1 MGLPRVLASRLSNFI
16 NRYLTKPFSDPLKT
30 QEGFFKELIARNQR
44 TLFGKRHQFSQI
56 QSIRQFQKSCPIST
70 YEEFKPYIKLI
81 LEGNRQVLTT
91 AKQIY
96 WGQTSGTSGTPKII
110 PIVNQTF
117 NSTNMSMLCSLMAY
131 IAEDPRNNSR
141 FLDGKSCFLAAY
153 PLLRYEGKLPVGYGT
168 GIFSSYRGGT
178 QIWKYLLRS
187 QLYIPI
193 HLYRIK
199 DVEKRNF
206 QLAKEIIGKDF
217 RQFSGVPS
225 IVTNTL
231 EKLLENASKLG
242 IQAQKVADLFPEYHF
257 SYFGGL
263 SPKFYE
269 KKLTALIGHKIDYRE
284 QLSATEGILG
294 IQLQQEPGFT
304 PMVNAN
310 FFEFIPVKSPADRCI
325 INEIKKNEEYFI
337 CISSHNGLYAYNMGD
352 IVKFI
357 SEDPPLFVF
366 SSREG
371 VVNLVD
377 EKISQQD
384 ILYAIEHTNQIF
396 KTILTD
402 FVVVALRTPHNHYLF
417 MLEFASK
424 SEPVAYSEYLKAL
437 DTYMQEA
444 NEVYRY
450 FRRDIGILKPPKLW
464 ILNLGTF
471 EKVVNARAGRGI
483 PREQTKIP
491 HLSDQDALKREF
503 ESGVKLQ
510 IEM

>member
-1 MGLPRVLASRLSNFI
+1 MGLPRVLASRLSKFL
-16 NRYLTKPFSDPLKT
+16 NRYLTRPFKDPLKT
-30 QEGFFKELIARNQR
+30 QEEFFKGLITRNQQ

-56 QSIRQFQKSCPIST
+56 QAIRQFQKNCPIST
-70 YEEFKPYIKLI
+70 YEEFKPYIKMI
-81 LEGNRQVLTT
+81 LEGNHQVLTA

-96 WGQTSGTSGTPKII
+96 WGQTSGTSGTPKLI

-117 NSTNMSMLCSLMAY
+117 NSTNLSMLCSLMAY
-131 IAEDPRNNSR
+131 IAEDPQNNSR

-168 GIFSSYRGGT
+168 GLFSSYRGGT
-178 QIWKYLLRS
+178 QIWKYFLRS
-187 QLYIPI
+187 QLYIPT

-269 KKLTALIGHKIDYRE
+269 KKLTTLIGHKIDYRE

-310 FFEFIPVKSPADRCI
+310 FFEFIPVKNPADRCI
-325 INEIKKNEEYFI
+325 INEIKKKEEYFI

-357 SEDPPLFVF
+357 SEDPPLFEF
-366 SSREG
+366 ASREG

-396 KTILTD
+396 KAVLTD
-402 FVVVALRTPHNHYLF
+402 FAVIALRIPDNHYLF
-417 MLEFASK
+417 ILEFTNKGAPAS
-424 SEPVAYSEYLKAL
+424 YSDYLKTL
-437 DTYMQEA
+437 DSYMQEA

-450 FRRDIGILKPPKLW
+450 FRQAIGILKPPKLW
-464 ILNLGTF
+464 ILSAGSFAGVLN
-471 EKVVNARAGRGI
+471 ERAKRGI
-483 PREQTKIP
+483 PREQSKIP
-491 HLSDQDALKREF
+491 HLTDDLNIKKEF
-503 ESGVKLQ
+503 EDAVIQ
-510 IEM
+510 EIEH

>member
-1 MGLPRVLASRLSNFI
+1 
-16 NRYLTKPFSDPLKT
+16 
-30 QEGFFKELIARNQR
+30 
-44 TLFGKRHQFSQI
+44 
-56 QSIRQFQKSCPIST
+56 
-70 YEEFKPYIKLI
+70 
-81 LEGNRQVLTT
+81 
-91 AKQIY
+91 
-96 WGQTSGTSGTPKII
+96 
-110 PIVNQTF
+110 
-117 NSTNMSMLCSLMAY
+117 
-131 IAEDPRNNSR
+131 IAEDPLNNSR

-153 PLLRYEGKLPVGYGT
+153 PLLRYEGKIPVGYGT
-168 GIFSSYRGGT
+168 GLISSYRGGT
-178 QIWKYLLRS
+178 QVWKYFLRS
-187 QLYIPI
+187 QLYIPT

-199 DVEKRNF
+199 DIEKRNF

-242 IQAQKVADLFPEYHF
+242 IQARKVADLFPEYHF

-269 KKLTALIGHKIDYRE
+269 KKLTALIGHKLDYRE

-310 FFEFIPVKSPADRCI
+310 FFEFIPVKNPADRCI
-325 INEIKKNEEYFI
+325 INEIRKNEEYFI

-352 IVKFI
+352 IIKFV
-357 SEDPPLFVF
+357 SEDPPRFVF

-384 ILYAIEHTNQIF
+384 ILYAIEHTSQTF
-396 KTILTD
+396 KTVLTD
-402 FVVVALRTPHNHYLF
+402 FAVVALRTPYNHYLF
-417 MLEFASK
+417 MIEFASK
-424 SEPVAYSEYLKAL
+424 NEPATHSDYLKAL
-437 DTYMQEA
+437 DTYLQEA

-450 FRRDIGILKPPKLW
+450 FRRDIGILKSPTLW
-464 ILNLGTF
+464 ILNPGTF
-471 EKVVNARAGRGI
+471 ERIVNERAGRGL

-491 HLSDQDALKREF
+491 HLSDKAALMREF
-503 ESGVKLQ
+503 EGHIKLQ
-510 IEM
+510 IEL

>member
-1 MGLPRVLASRLSNFI
+1 MGLPRVLASRFSRFI
-16 NRYLTKPFSDPLKT
+16 NRYLTKPFKNPLTT
-30 QEGFFKELIARNQR
+30 QEEFFKGLIARNQQ
-44 TLFGKRHQFSQI
+44 TLFGKQHQFSQI
-56 QSIRQFQKSCPIST
+56 QSIRQFQKNCPIAT

-96 WGQTSGTSGTPKII
+96 WGQTSGTSGTPKLI

-131 IAEDPRNNSR
+131 IAEDPINNSR

-153 PLLRYEGKLPVGYGT
+153 PLLRYEGKIPVGYGT
-168 GIFSSYRGGT
+168 GLFSSYRGGT
-178 QIWKYLLRS
+178 QIWKYFLKS

-231 EKLLENASKLG
+231 EKILENASKLG
-242 IQAQKVADLFPEYHF
+242 IQAHKVAELFPEYHF

-310 FFEFIPVKSPADRCI
+310 FFEFIPVKNTSDRCI
-325 INEIKKNEEYFI
+325 INEIRKNEEYFI

-352 IVKFI
+352 IVKFV
-357 SEDPPLFVF
+357 SEEPPLFVF

-384 ILYAIEHTNQIF
+384 ILYAIDHTNQVF
-396 KTILTD
+396 KTLLTD
-402 FVVVALRTPHNHYLF
+402 FSVVALRTPQYYYLF
-417 MLEFASK
+417 ILEFALNYELSSYK
-424 SEPVAYSEYLKAL
+424 EYLKSL
-437 DTYMQEA
+437 DFYLQEA
-444 NEVYRY
+444 NEV
-450 FRRDIGILKPPKLW
+450 
-464 ILNLGTF
+464 
-471 EKVVNARAGRGI
+471 
-483 PREQTKIP
+483 
-491 HLSDQDALKREF
+491 
-503 ESGVKLQ
+503 
-510 IEM
+510 